1 MIAVG
6 IASVAIPGYCV
17 LVGDATNEPG
27 RAVQKRLH

>member
-17 LVGDATNEPG
+17 LVGDATNEPEKKKK
-27 RAVQKRLH
+27 KRLH